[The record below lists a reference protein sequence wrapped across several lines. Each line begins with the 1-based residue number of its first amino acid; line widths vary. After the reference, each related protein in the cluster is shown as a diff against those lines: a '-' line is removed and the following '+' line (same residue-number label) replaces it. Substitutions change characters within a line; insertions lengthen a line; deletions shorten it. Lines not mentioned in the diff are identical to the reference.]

1 MALHSFGY
9 NLIKFLVHQR
19 LELKLPLIHFILW
32 ATFVWIALLSKSLD
46 HGEIFKHFILYLHI
60 FRII

>member
-32 ATFVWIALLSKSLD
+32 ATFAWIALLSKSLD
-46 HGEIFKHFILYLHI
+46 HGEIN
-60 FRII
+60 

>member
-19 LELKLPLIHFILW
+19 LELKLVIPLIHFILW

-46 HGEIFKHFILYLHI
+46 PGEIN
-60 FRII
+60 